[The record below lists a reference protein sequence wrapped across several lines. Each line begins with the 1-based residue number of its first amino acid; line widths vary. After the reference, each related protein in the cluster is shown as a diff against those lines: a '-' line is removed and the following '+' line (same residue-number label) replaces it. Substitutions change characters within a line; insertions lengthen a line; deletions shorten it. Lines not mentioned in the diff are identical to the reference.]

1 MDIPLDAFLSKAS
14 IQEKKDKK
22 ASQDSASKKATS
34 SKEGTKLR
42 ESFTSIPKDKE
53 QVHLIGVQYDGKLQK
68 ALMQFYNDR
77 TASIVEIPDPYN
89 HHSYC
94 LSELPPERIM
104 EFKAI
109 KTNERVF
116 KPIQTIERFDL
127 ISERK
132 RTFSKIEATDP
143 LAIGGTR
150 NSVREIL
157 PRAWEAK
164 IRYHLN
170 YIYDFQL
177 IPSMPYRLTNGEI
190 ERPAL
195 ETDREMQEKI
205 CAALKGEIE
214 KRKELSAVLNEYL
227 PLFVT
232 PVPNIKRAAIDIEIT
247 SPSADTLPDPNQAE
261 QPIISVALV
270 GSDDEQYVFL
280 LRRKGIQE
288 GIRSEILLKGVHC
301 AFFEEEKE
309 DALLRLLFAKMREYP
324 VLLTFNGDRFDFL
337 YLYNRAKRL
346 GFQEK
351 DIPLSLGRNQ
361 VYVEKGI
368 HIDLYRFFFNA
379 SIRIYAFSTKYKN
392 VSLDAVSH
400 ALLGV
405 GKIELDVLPYELDL
419 YDLVA
424 YNLRDAELT
433 MNLTTFDNNLA
444 WNLMMLLSRI
454 VKLPLEDLTRTGVSK
469 WIENLFYYEHRKR
482 NYLIPLPEEVR
493 REGEAVTKAIIKGK
507 KYKGALVVPPKA
519 GIHFKTVVLD
529 FACFSED
536 TEILTDNGWYTL
548 AKLKKKNCFP
558 KIATVNTSSGEVE
571 FQDCQKIFEYN
582 YTGEMYNFKINGA
595 LDLLVTPNHRMVY
608 NRRTNE
614 RQKTEWRNEIEIA
627 EAQELS
633 KRSWFRIPH
642 FGKWTGKSGNI
653 VIGDHIFSPEAFLP
667 FLGWFLTDGSF
678 AERSVCIHQSKAKNF
693 QHIRD
698 TLACLDFPFKEYEY
712 NKHGK
717 YHRVFQINDVKF
729 KRQFKKWLI
738 EEKGLIEENDSYLKR
753 IPRKILGFEKRH
765 LKLLF
770 DSMLLGDGSWMNG
783 KCYSL
788 SSIYKERI
796 NDFQELA
803 LRLGYGSSITK
814 EIHDCTIFDDEY
826 KDHVSYRCFLSYTRK
841 NAFNNQHDKI
851 QKKNYSGNVW
861 CVSVLNGTV
870 IVRRNGKPAITGN
883 SLYPSIIKV
892 TNLSY
897 ETINCSHTECQTNL
911 IPDTPHWVCTKK
923 SGLTALLVGFLRDI
937 RVLWFKQE
945 AKNPKTP
952 SARRNLYQ
960 VVEKALKVLINA
972 SYGAF
977 GAAHFALYCPAV
989 AESTT
994 AVGRDAI
1001 MQTIDKAQEIGV
1013 EILYGD
1019 TDSVFIKDPS
1029 PKQIEQ
1035 LIQWSID
1042 VLKIPLDVDK
1052 VYRYVA
1058 LSDRKKNYLG
1068 VFDDGSVDIKGLIA
1082 KKRNTPQFVKEAF
1095 ARVTQILSV
1104 VQTEAEFFDAKEQI
1118 REVVKESYR
1127 KLEKGELSLEDLAFR
1142 VQLSK
1147 PLSKYHKTTP
1157 QHAKA
1162 GNLLAIRRIK
1172 HLRDRGVPLP
1182 DNEKAARDTV
1192 VPPGTIVSYV
1202 KTSGGEG
1209 VLPVEGSH
1217 RNEVSI
1223 DVGRYK
1229 DYVETT
1235 FTQILDA
1242 MGIPFSEMQRIVSL
1256 DSFF

>member
-1 MDIPLDAFLSKAS
+1 MDIPLDAFISKPS
-14 IQEKKDKK
+14 KKEKKE
-22 ASQDSASKKATS
+22 KKATQES
-34 SKEGTKLR
+34 TSKKTTSPKDGTKLK
-42 ESFTSIPKDKE
+42 ESFSSISKDKE
-53 QVHLIGVQYDGKLQK
+53 RFHLIGVHYDGKLQK
-68 ALMQFYNDR
+68 ALMQFYNDK
-77 TASIVEIPDPYN
+77 TANIIEIPDPYN

-116 KPIQTIERFDL
+116 KPIQIIERFDL

-132 RTFSKIEATDP
+132 KTFSKIEATDP

-177 IPSMPYRLTNGEI
+177 IPSMPYRLIDGEI
-190 ERPAL
+190 ERPTL
-195 ETDREMQEKI
+195 ETDRETQKKI
-205 CAALKGEIE
+205 SAALQGEIE
-214 KRKELSAVLNEYL
+214 KQKKLSEVLNEYL

-232 PVPNIKRAAIDIEIT
+232 PVPNIKRAAVDIEIT
-247 SPSADTLPDPNQAE
+247 SPSADTLPDPKQAE

-270 GSDDEQYVFL
+270 GSDSERYVFL

-288 GIRSEILLKGVHC
+288 GTRSKTLLKGVHC

-324 VLLTFNGDRFDFL
+324 ILLTFNGDQFDFL

-346 GFQEK
+346 GFQER
-351 DIPLSLGRNQ
+351 DIPLSLGRDQ
-361 VYVEKGI
+361 VYVAKGI
-368 HIDLYRFFFNA
+368 HIDLYRFFFNS
-379 SIRIYAFSTKYKN
+379 SIRIYAFSTKYKD

-400 ALLGV
+400 ALLGM

-433 MNLTTFDNNLA
+433 LNLTTFDNNLA

-529 FACFSED
+529 FS
-536 TEILTDNGWYTL
+536 
-548 AKLKKKNCFP
+548 
-558 KIATVNTSSGEVE
+558 
-571 FQDCQKIFEYN
+571 
-582 YTGEMYNFKINGA
+582 
-595 LDLLVTPNHRMVY
+595 
-608 NRRTNE
+608 
-614 RQKTEWRNEIEIA
+614 
-627 EAQELS
+627 
-633 KRSWFRIPH
+633 
-642 FGKWTGKSGNI
+642 
-653 VIGDHIFSPEAFLP
+653 
-667 FLGWFLTDGSF
+667 
-678 AERSVCIHQSKAKNF
+678 
-693 QHIRD
+693 
-698 TLACLDFPFKEYEY
+698 
-712 NKHGK
+712 
-717 YHRVFQINDVKF
+717 
-729 KRQFKKWLI
+729 
-738 EEKGLIEENDSYLKR
+738 
-753 IPRKILGFEKRH
+753 
-765 LKLLF
+765 
-770 DSMLLGDGSWMNG
+770 
-783 KCYSL
+783 
-788 SSIYKERI
+788 
-796 NDFQELA
+796 
-803 LRLGYGSSITK
+803 
-814 EIHDCTIFDDEY
+814 
-826 KDHVSYRCFLSYTRK
+826 
-841 NAFNNQHDKI
+841 
-851 QKKNYSGNVW
+851 
-861 CVSVLNGTV
+861 
-870 IVRRNGKPAITGN
+870 

-897 ETINCSHTECQTNL
+897 ETINCSHAECQTNL

-923 SGLTALLVGFLRDI
+923 SGITSLLVGFLRDI

-945 AKNPKTP
+945 AKNPNLP
-952 SARRNLYQ
+952 SARRNLFQ

-972 SYGAF
+972 IYGAF

-1001 MQTIDKAQEIGV
+1001 MQTIDKAQKIGV

-1029 PKQIEQ
+1029 PEQIEQ
-1035 LIQWSID
+1035 LIQWSINE
-1042 VLKIPLDVDK
+1042 LKIPLDIDK

-1068 VFDDGSVDIKGLIA
+1068 VFKDGSIDIKGLIA

-1095 ARVTQILSV
+1095 ARVTQILSA
-1104 VQTEAEFFDAKEQI
+1104 VQTEAEFLDAKELI
-1118 REVVKESYR
+1118 GDVVKESYQ
-1127 KLEKGELSLEDLAFR
+1127 KLEKSELSLDELAFR

-1147 PLSKYHKTTP
+1147 PISSYQKTTP
-1157 QHAKA
+1157 QHVKA
-1162 GNLLAIRRIK
+1162 AIMLADRRLK
-1172 HLRDRGVPLP
+1172 RLETRSAPLP
-1182 DNEKAARDTV
+1182 AATQKAARDLI
-1192 VPPGTIVSYV
+1192 VPPGTIISYV
-1202 KTSGGEG
+1202 KTIGGEG
-1209 VLPVEGSH
+1209 VLPIEGSH
-1217 RNEVSI
+1217 REAVGI
-1223 DVGRYK
+1223 DVPRYK

-1242 MGIPFSEMQRIVSL
+1242 MGIPFSDMQRIVSL